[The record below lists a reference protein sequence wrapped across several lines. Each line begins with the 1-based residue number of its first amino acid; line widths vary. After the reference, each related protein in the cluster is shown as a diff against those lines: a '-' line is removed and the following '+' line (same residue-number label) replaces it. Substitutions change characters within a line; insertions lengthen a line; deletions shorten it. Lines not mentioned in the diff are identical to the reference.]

1 MDRALGKNLE
11 ALAEEDDEE
20 EEEEATG
27 HSEGAESEVDSDS
40 DDDSD
45 DDDVDPGAVRGE
57 PNKFE
62 GLCDGVLNSTALVQ
76 VSLLELL
83 ELKDELLGH
92 ALPPTL
98 LVKLA
103 LTTAKVFRSISDMNM
118 PINELVRLVRVY
130 STPWE
135 EKSAALKKLHEDYE
149 SKQRQ
154 LNIAIK
160 RLQLVDAHSKRIAK
174 EKRIM
179 NWEKLFSKVT
189 STKGHGRRWKF
200 LIETIKQKAKM
211 GLEHVQEY
219 TKALE
224 QTSDSE
230 DGEEE
235 EEVVDTTKATESSP
249 EAIDVVSEKTE
260 ETTESR
266 GEKEDEEEEE
276 EDESEAES
284 EDHEEEVVPTVT
296 INLTQ
301 ESDVDD
307 ESSDQL
313 SRSVSP
319 KKVRF
324 GETAP
329 PPVVKP
335 QMRDV
340 GIDTGE
346 PEYDLYLHVRMFA
359 PEDLNHKG
367 LKCSVTYGDQMYKTG
382 VLDEEETKEPEQAA
396 ETTKSEKKQPI
407 ASGRKSSPVSKA
419 SAEEEGSKNKK
430 YEEFMVRLPDEVH
443 HGAMIIDKAKSD
455 NPNSVQIAVHHGQ
468 FEDMIAMATL
478 DLEDLKELDLRT
490 VYLPPPKGDDDVPR
504 TSAEHDDDL
513 LSLSDSIDL
522 SFDDD
527 ESEHGSPK
535 PREDPVKDVDPLP
548 FPLYSLQVSG
558 RSDAVHMPIGNQ
570 PLILYW
576 GKRRRPQVF
585 NRQTGTL
592 GINEV
597 VFDLTGIDLNTTT
610 KEDLHKDMRDQA
622 LSAIEFTPEP
632 QEETVALT
640 EVEELQKKHVD
651 EMSDMKD
658 SYEKQLKALLENIS
672 HLEEERRILQEQ
684 QQNMRPLSHRSRT
697 SPSSPRTI
705 SRGAS
710 TRQTPIY
717 SPDKDM
723 AESEKVSVTIPVS
736 PGTKYRPVPPATQKT
751 RKNFRVGKPLPKW
764 GEALPQDFFE
774 RLRLYEEES
783 KQHMAELNERTL
795 REIRDNLEKKLA
807 GQHRLSKR
815 EEAMYDALKD
825 VSLPALFMPFRSGTV
840 FNPRAHQYFHPTGST
855 DLRLTQPP
863 SMFQLPPLTKHNQKL
878 SVVNLFELSSNFSS
892 RSPSW
897 FVERYIQQQQ
907 PATNEAFNFSAT
919 TSNKPAPNY
928 LTQDSQL
935 SDSGLDAPP
944 HTPTGNP
951 SMPEQEVGS

>member
-11 ALAEEDDEE
+11 SLAEEDDEE

-27 HSEGAESEVDSDS
+27 RSEGAESEVDSDS
-40 DDDSD
+40 ESDSED
-45 DDDVDPGAVRGE
+45 EDGDPGAIRGE

-118 PINELVRLVRVY
+118 PMNELVRLVRVY

-224 QTSDSE
+224 QASDSE
-230 DGEEE
+230 DGE

-260 ETTESR
+260 DTTESR
-266 GEKEDEEEEE
+266 GEKEDEEGEEE
-276 EDESEAES
+276 EEESEAES
-284 EDHEEEVVPTVT
+284 EDPEEGAVPTVT

-301 ESDVDD
+301 ESEDE

-313 SRSVSP
+313 SRSTSP

-324 GETAP
+324 GETVP

-335 QMRDV
+335 QMRDMS
-340 GIDTGE
+340 IDTGE

-359 PEDLNHKG
+359 PEDLNHQG

-382 VLDEEETKEPEQAA
+382 VLDVEEDKEPEQAA
-396 ETTKSEKKQPI
+396 EMAKSEKRPPA
-407 ASGRKSSPVSKA
+407 ASGGRTSPGSKA
-419 SAEEEGSKNKK
+419 AVEEDGSTNKK
-430 YEEFMVRLPDEVH
+430 YEEFMVRLPDEVPR
-443 HGAMIIDKAKSD
+443 GVLITDKAKSD
-455 NPNSVQIAVHHGQ
+455 TPNNVQIAVHHGQ
-468 FEDMIAMATL
+468 FEEMIAMATL

-490 VYLPPPKGDDDVPR
+490 VYHPPPKGDDDVPR
-504 TSAEHDDDL
+504 SSAGRDDDL

-522 SFDDD
+522 SFGDD
-527 ESEHGSPK
+527 ESEHGTPK

-558 RSDAVHMPIGNQ
+558 RSDAVHMPVGNQ

-576 GKRRRPQVF
+576 GRKRRPPVF

-597 VFDLTGIDLNTTT
+597 VFELTGIDLNTTT

-632 QEETVALT
+632 QEETIALT
-640 EVEELQKKHVD
+640 EVEELQKKHTK
-651 EMSDMKD
+651 EMTGMKD

-672 HLEEERRILQEQ
+672 HLEEERKLLQEQ
-684 QQNMRPLSHRSRT
+684 QQNMRPLSARSRT
-697 SPSSPRTI
+697 STSPPRSM

-710 TRQTPIY
+710 TRRTPAH
-717 SPDKDM
+717 SPDKDL
-723 AESEKVSVTIPVS
+723 AESEKVSLTIPVS
-736 PGTKYRPVPPATQKT
+736 PGTKYRPAPPATHKP
-751 RKNFRVGKPLPKW
+751 RKNFRVGRPLPKW
-764 GEALPQDFFE
+764 GEALPQDFLE

-795 REIRDNLEKKLA
+795 RDIRDNLEKKLA

-897 FVERYIQQQQ
+897 FVERYIQQQR
-907 PATNEAFNFSAT
+907 PASNEAFNPSAT
-919 TSNKPAPNY
+919 TSNKAAPNY

-944 HTPTGNP
+944 HTPQGNP